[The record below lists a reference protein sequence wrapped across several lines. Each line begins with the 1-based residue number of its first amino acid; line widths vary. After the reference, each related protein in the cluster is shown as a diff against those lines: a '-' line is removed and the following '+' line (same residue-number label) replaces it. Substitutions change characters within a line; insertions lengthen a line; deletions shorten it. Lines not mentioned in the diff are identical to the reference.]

1 VTRIPQDGVCRGA
14 AQRESIRQSC
24 LQAAFQA
31 AVQRTTHAVRRY
43 FSGFVSR
50 WQPAAKPGKF
60 VAYGEGGL
68 KGRLQ
73 ARLPATRKTK
83 GERQA

>member
-1 VTRIPQDGVCRGA
+1 MPLGFGRLWGA
-14 AQRESIRQSC
+14 VGGPVW
-24 LQAAFQA
+24 QAIVPAGG
-31 AVQRTTHAVRRY
+31 RSGRRPTDHSRSSQV
-43 FSGFVSR
+43 FPGFVSR